1 MAVLGDLFTSEC
13 SWPGFQIAEQLLQQ
27 GADINVSDKQGR
39 TLLMVAA
46 CEGHLS
52 TVEFLL
58 SKGELQNNPHQ
69 SNPRIH

>member
-1 MAVLGDLFTSEC
+1 MGVLGDLFTSEC
-13 SWPGFQIAEQLLQQ
+13 FWPGFQIAEQLLQQ

-58 SKGELQNNPHQ
+58 SKGELQNDPHQ
-69 SNPRIH
+69 SSPRMH